1 MEIDDLDKLLIYESR
16 ETVSLMVL
24 NGNIC
29 TMNSSG
35 IVTKLETQEK
45 LLECSPLL
53 NPIISSY
60 IIENRIHVVSN
71 KSISSFT
78 PDSPLDYESYET
90 EKPLTKGDIKKF
102 GENRLMIFDRTS
114 QTCSIWEADKPKNPS
129 HQLCFGPSEYTVDVA
144 CDNFNLYSLTAAGV
158 VSVWKLRPNG
168 RKYRDQLFTT
178 YLNHCSRLLL
188 TYPQKFVILTASE
201 VHFVVFGTDSDA
213 NGPSTRQA

>member
-16 ETVSLMVL
+16 EIVSLMVL

-90 EKPLTKGDIKKF
+90 EKMSF
-102 GENRLMIFDRTS
+102 R
-114 QTCSIWEADKPKNPS
+114 NPS

-144 CDNFNLYSLTAAGV
+144 CDKSSLYSLTAAGV

-168 RKYRDQLFTT
+168 LELVIFNHIWEFFRRKYRDQLFTT
-178 YLNHCSRLLL
+178 YLNHCTRLLL

-201 VHFVVFGTDSDA
+201 VHFVVFGTDSDT
-213 NGPSTRQA
+213 NGPSTRQP